1 MPNWNSIGMPVT
13 TPAAKLIVKIVVQ
26 KRAERASISEPV
38 VAARQVYQATKG
50 ARPIVPIGNR

>member
-1 MPNWNSIGMPVT
+1 MPVT